1 MIRLTTPI
9 VNIDWLQRRAD
20 FPILNQEVHG
30 HPLVYFDN
38 AASSQK
44 PRQVIQTLVDYYEKD
59 NANVHRGLHE
69 LSMRATDGFEA
80 TRRKVARFIGAARE
94 EEIIYTRGTTESIN
108 LVAQVWAAQYLKP
121 GDVILITGMEHH
133 SNLVPWQMAAKRSGA
148 VLKHIPVQDDG
159 TLDLESLDTLLNDQ
173 VKVFSCVHI
182 SNSLG
187 TVNPVRE
194 LCAKARALG
203 AMTLVDGAQAVG
215 HVPVNV
221 QEIGCDFYAFSGHK
235 MCAPT
240 GIGALYGRY
249 ALLEQMDPWHGG
261 GEMITTVTLDT
272 SAYKAPPARFEAG
285 TPNIAGVI
293 GLGAAID
300 YLEGIGVENIQAHGA
315 DLTAYAFER
324 MSALPGIRILGP
336 EKPRGSLVAFALACA
351 HPHDLVEFANT
362 YGLALRGGHH
372 CTQPLMKRFKV
383 PGTSRAS
390 FYFYNTHSEVDRMM
404 DILHQAVKFFS

>member
-1 MIRLTTPI
+1 M
-9 VNIDWLQRRAD
+9 DWPQLRAD

-44 PRQVIQTLVDYYEKD
+44 PRQVIDALVHYYQHD
-59 NANVHRGLHE
+59 HANVHRGLHE
-69 LSMRATDGFEA
+69 LSMRATDAFEA
-80 TRRKVARFIGAARE
+80 TRKKVARFIGAARE
-94 EEIIYTRGTTESIN
+94 EEIIYTRGTTEGIN
-108 LVAQVWAAQYLKP
+108 LVAQVWSSQFLKP
-121 GDVILITGMEHH
+121 GDVILLTGMEHH
-133 SNLVPWQMAAKRSGA
+133 SNLVPWQLAAKRSGA
-148 VLKHIPVQDDG
+148 VVKYIPVLDNG
-159 TLDLESLDTLLNDQ
+159 TLDLEAAESLFTEQ
-173 VKVFSCVHI
+173 VKVFACVHI

-187 TVNPVRE
+187 TINPVTE

-221 QEIGCDFYAFSGHK
+221 QDIGCDFYTFSGHK

-249 ALLEQMDPWHGG
+249 ELLEKMDPWHGG
-261 GEMITTVTLDT
+261 GEMITTVTMET
-272 SAYKAPPARFEAG
+272 AAYKAPPSKFEAG
-285 TPNIAGVI
+285 TPNIADVI

-300 YLEGIGVENIQAHGA
+300 YLESIGMENIQAHGLE
-315 DLTAYAFER
+315 LTAYAHAQ
-324 MSALPGIRILGP
+324 MQTLPGIRILGP
-336 EKPRGSLVAFALACA
+336 EQPRASLIAFALDCA
-351 HPHDLVEFANT
+351 HPHDLVEYANT

-372 CTQPLMKRFKV
+372 CTQPLMKRFKL

-390 FYFYNTHSEVDRMM
+390 FYFYNTQAEVDRMM
-404 DILHQAVKFFS
+404 DILNQAVKFFS

>member
-1 MIRLTTPI
+1 M
-9 VNIDWLQRRAD
+9 DWPQLRAD

-44 PRQVIQTLVDYYEKD
+44 PRQVIDALVHYYQHD
-59 NANVHRGLHE
+59 HANVHRGLHE
-69 LSMRATDGFEA
+69 LSMRATDAFEA
-80 TRRKVARFIGAARE
+80 TRKKVARFIGAARE
-94 EEIIYTRGTTESIN
+94 EEIIYTRGTTEGIN
-108 LVAQVWAAQYLKP
+108 LVAQVWSSQYLKP
-121 GDVILITGMEHH
+121 GDVILLTGMEHH
-133 SNLVPWQMAAKRSGA
+133 SNLVPWQLAAKRSGA
-148 VLKHIPVQDDG
+148 VVKHIPVLENG
-159 TLDLESLDTLLNDQ
+159 TLDLEAAESLLNEQ
-173 VKVFSCVHI
+173 VKVFACVHI

-187 TVNPVRE
+187 TINPVKE
-194 LCAKARALG
+194 LCGKARALG

-221 QEIGCDFYAFSGHK
+221 QDIGCDFYAFSGHK

-249 ALLEQMDPWHGG
+249 ELLEKMDPWHGG
-261 GEMITTVTLDT
+261 GEMITTVTMET
-272 SAYKAPPARFEAG
+272 AAYKAPPAKFEAG
-285 TPNIAGVI
+285 TPNIADVI

-300 YLEGIGVENIQAHGA
+300 YLESIGMENIQAHGLE
-315 DLTAYAFER
+315 LTAYAYAQ
-324 MSALPGIRILGP
+324 MQTLPGIRILGP
-336 EKPRGSLVAFALACA
+336 EQPRASLIAFALDCA

-372 CTQPLMKRFKV
+372 CTQPLMKRFKL

-390 FYFYNTHSEVDRMM
+390 FYFYNTQAEVDQMM
-404 DILHQAVKFFS
+404 NILNQAVKFFS